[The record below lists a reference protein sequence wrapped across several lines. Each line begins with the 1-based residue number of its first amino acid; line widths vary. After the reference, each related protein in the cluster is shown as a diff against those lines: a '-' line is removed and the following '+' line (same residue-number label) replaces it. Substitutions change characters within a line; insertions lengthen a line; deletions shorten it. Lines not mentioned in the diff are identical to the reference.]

1 MRIVGDMPMYVSAD
15 SADVWSE
22 PDIFDLDGDGHAAM
36 QAGAPADQLSAE
48 GQLWGNPTYDWDV
61 LRSDGYDWWLRRL
74 DRAFKLYDYVRLDR
88 FIGFSSYYEI
98 EAGKPATEGAYAF
111 GPGANLFRAANKL
124 FGGLPLIAEDLGNV
138 TPAVRAL
145 IAETG
150 VPGMSIVQ
158 FADQDVR
165 NEFTPNRG
173 SVVYTGTHDTETLV
187 GWCARSFADGDA
199 EKAVELARDIE
210 RRTAGVEND
219 VVIMPLQDVLLLGN
233 DARMNVPGVA
243 EGNWTWQADAA
254 DVEAAAAW
262 LRELADESGR
272 AVEG

>member
-1 MRIVGDMPMYVSAD
+1 
-15 SADVWSE
+15 
-22 PDIFDLDGDGHAAM
+22 
-36 QAGAPADQLSAE
+36 
-48 GQLWGNPTYDWDV
+48 
-61 LRSDGYDWWLRRL
+61 
-74 DRAFKLYDYVRLDR
+74 
-88 FIGFSSYYEI
+88 
-98 EAGKPATEGAYAF
+98 
-111 GPGANLFRAANKL
+111 
-124 FGGLPLIAEDLGNV
+124 
-138 TPAVRAL
+138 VRAL

-173 SVVYTGTHDTETLV
+173 SVVYTGMHDTETLV

-210 RRTAGVEND
+210 RRTIGVEND

-233 DARMNVPGVA
+233 EARMNVPGAA
-243 EGNWTWQADAA
+243 EGNWTWQANAA
-254 DVEAAAAW
+254 DVEAATSW

-272 AVEG
+272 AVEER